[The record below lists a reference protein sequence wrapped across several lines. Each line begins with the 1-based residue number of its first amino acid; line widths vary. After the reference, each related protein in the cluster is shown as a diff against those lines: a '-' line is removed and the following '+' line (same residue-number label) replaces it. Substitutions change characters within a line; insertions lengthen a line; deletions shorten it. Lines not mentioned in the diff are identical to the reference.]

1 VITATIALYENF
13 MWALVCSHF
22 IYMYIR
28 VKWYHNSL
36 LFDVRLNVMVSDL
49 MSASV
54 QQEKKKAA
62 ANCNGIVWK
71 LETGS
76 KDAQCAVFDW

>member
-1 VITATIALYENF
+1 VD
-13 MWALVCSHF
+13 LVSRCGVGGGG
-22 IYMYIR
+22 R
-28 VKWYHNSL
+28 
-36 LFDVRLNVMVSDL
+36 
-49 MSASV
+49 
-54 QQEKKKAA
+54 EGGGGGGGGGEGAA